1 MQHTFERLFSMLK
14 TEYVE
19 HCIVEHGKGAMDVM
33 KEKQIAIDDKKE
45 CGTAQKCNY
54 LLHA

>member
-1 MQHTFERLFSMLK
+1 MLK